1 MKKFWKKAAAAVTA
15 FALLG
20 GALPVSFAGVQ
31 LLRPSLTAFAYQTVT
46 YDAANKV
53 LTLHGNVDKQE
64 VRDFLKTNRELITV
78 NCEEGTVFPED
89 CSCMFMGLIGEPKII
104 GISDGGAVYSDDPRD
119 LDWFSFVREFDLR
132 NADTSH
138 VTNMECMFRGNFCCD
153 SILMNFDTSHV
164 ENMSRMFSY
173 CRDNLTVLDLS
184 GFDMSNV
191 TDASEMFYVCCNLIT
206 IYADS
211 NWNVNPETTDCTE
224 MFSYCTKLTG
234 GNGTRYSSHHTDG
247 EYARID
253 GVADAPGYLTRKKT
267 YNTVSFDEE
276 TGVLTLHG
284 LVDKEEVRD
293 FMCNPCKVRSIVCE
307 EGTVLP
313 EDCSGLFAFEYRD
326 NFIEEGPNDNGTWS
340 TVYDYKYF
348 DGENCTIDL
357 SNADSSHVTNMS
369 GMFQGNITSVNF
381 GDFDTSHVTD
391 MSFMFHNCPQ
401 LESLDLSSF
410 DISNVQN
417 MNAMFQNER
426 YIDEQ
431 GYYVLLAMESHLK
444 TIYVN
449 SNWDLNTEEVDC
461 TNMFWDCE
469 KLVGGKGTEY
479 SSDHVNGEY
488 AHIDGGAENPGYLTF
503 GGSTVKGAS
512 LSLDGRIGLNFYVR
526 LNSDAA
532 KAVLEGPLG
541 TVEIPS
547 SKFAGLTV
555 QNGDYAGCT
564 KLTYGINATQRLNKV
579 TLKLYDSGN
588 NLTDI
593 YKGNAVPL
601 TDKQFLYSAVDY
613 IDSYQDTGNE
623 NLTNLVTALE
633 RYFKSAENHFM
644 GKTHTIFPEGYSHRW
659 FDDYNTADG
668 DYGLSL
674 ILNSGTDLRIYTDAA
689 EVIWQT
695 DFDEYETLTAE
706 TSADGKRYFAITDI
720 PAQNLVGSERIY
732 VDGREH
738 LVCPRDWCVL
748 AVADDKPQTV
758 QDLGWAL
765 YEYGKAAETYLH
777 SL

>member
-1 MKKFWKKAAAAVTA
+1 MKNKLKAAAAAVTA

-20 GALPVSFAGVQ
+20 GALPVNFAGVE
-31 LLRPSLTAFAYQTVT
+31 LLQPAVTAK
-46 YDAANKV
+46 AAGCCTFDEETGT
-53 LTLHGNVDKQE
+53 LTLHGNVDKAE
-64 VRDFLKTNRELITV
+64 VYDFLSDFTEYWRWHYREYPWDGV
-78 NCEEGTVFPED
+78 SVKCEEGTVFPED
-89 CSCMFMGLIGEPKII
+89 CSQLFASTSALYDYTAPPTDGDTSPTPTYDPDDIWYNSPII
-104 GISDGGAVYSDDPRD
+104 D
-119 LDWFSFVREFDLR
+119 FDLR

-138 VTNMECMFRGNFCCD
+138 VTNMQDMFQGCSVCK
-153 SILMNFDTSHV
+153 SMILDFDTS
-164 ENMSRMFSY
+164 N
-173 CRDNLTVLDLS
+173 
-184 GFDMSNV
+184 
-191 TDASEMFYVCCNLIT
+191 
-206 IYADS
+206 
-211 NWNVNPETTDCTE
+211 
-224 MFSYCTKLTG
+224 
-234 GNGTRYSSHHTDG
+234 
-247 EYARID
+247 
-253 GVADAPGYLTRKKT
+253 
-267 YNTVSFDEE
+267 
-276 TGVLTLHG
+276 
-284 LVDKEEVRD
+284 
-293 FMCNPCKVRSIVCE
+293 
-307 EGTVLP
+307 
-313 EDCSGLFAFEYRD
+313 
-326 NFIEEGPNDNGTWS
+326 
-340 TVYDYKYF
+340 
-348 DGENCTIDL
+348 
-357 SNADSSHVTNMS
+357 VTNMS
-369 GMFQGNITSVNF
+369 YMFS
-381 GDFDTSHVTD
+381 DCLYVT
-391 MSFMFHNCPQ
+391 
-401 LESLDLSSF
+401 SLDLSSF
-410 DISNVQN
+410 DMTNVA
-417 MNAMFQNER
+417 NAECMFYRCEK
-426 YIDEQ
+426 
-431 GYYVLLAMESHLK
+431 LK
-444 TIYVN
+444 TIYAGRGWNVN
-449 SNWDLNTEEVDC
+449 PEETNC
-461 TNMFWDCE
+461 TKMFYNCPE
-469 KLVGGKGTEY
+469 LVGGKGTEY